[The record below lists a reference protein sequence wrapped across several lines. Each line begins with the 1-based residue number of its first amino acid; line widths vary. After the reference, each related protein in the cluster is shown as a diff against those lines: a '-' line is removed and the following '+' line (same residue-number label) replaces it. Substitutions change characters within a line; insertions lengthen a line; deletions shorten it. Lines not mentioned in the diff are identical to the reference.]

1 MSDMEGHTE
10 DAPPPYEM
18 VVDMTSFEDIPP
30 PPSYDK
36 PQLQGVEG
44 EELKNSSEFQEIKSL
59 LSNFKIYI
67 IILSSVLGDTTQH
80 ADPKFFDFSL
90 GFIDFMPQKLADGT
104 YQDFAWDSL
113 LSTSVSGSD

>member
-1 MSDMEGHTE
+1 MPDMEGHTD

-30 PPSYDK
+30 PPSYDE
-36 PQLQGVEG
+36 PQLQGVTG
-44 EELKNSSEFQEIKSL
+44 EKSKNSSEFHDQIPF
-59 LSNFKIYI
+59 SNFRYI
-67 IILSSVLGDTTQH
+67 IFLSSVLGDMTQH